1 MLRKLLWLSMSMAGI
16 FAIAAT
22 TYLTLAVFTG
32 PYAKPL
38 LSNISSSTGNTDKT
52 RVLAGTVVRE
62 EYEYLCGDVHIVYL
76 GRAPDKLV
84 GLTHAN
90 LKQKYPAKDG
100 WTVENTEETVVLKK
114 RCNEFCPEH
123 KNYRH
128 LGICEG
134 LLAVYEGPLGYDKKL
149 LKTEKNMLIE
159 RMPADYQTKLHQ
171 AMAFEKQLPETQFQL
186 RKELEFTS
194 ESSLQAAM
202 ENLDELLTDFN

>member
-1 MLRKLLWLSMSMAGI
+1 MSMVGI
-16 FAIAAT
+16 FAIAAA
-22 TYLTLAVFTG
+22 TYLALAVFTR

-38 LSNISSSTGNTDKT
+38 LSSISSGTENTDKT
-52 RVLAGTVVRE
+52 RVLAGTIVRE
-62 EYEYLCGDVHIVYL
+62 EYEYFCGDVHIVYL

-100 WTVENTEETVVLKK
+100 WTVENTAEMMVLKK

-134 LLAVYEGPLGYDKKL
+134 LLAVYEGPLGYEKKL
-149 LKTEKNMLIE
+149 LKTEKNILIE
-159 RMPADYQTKLHQ
+159 RLPANYQTKLHQ
-171 AMAFEKQLPETQFQL
+171 AMVFEKQLPETQLQL

-194 ESSLQAAM
+194 ESSLQATL
-202 ENLDELLTDFN
+202 ENLDELLTDFDHRTSPVK